1 MINTEKLRPIPY
13 RITTM
18 KKWFIGLF
26 LAAQLVG
33 CGAESDQENTPP
45 RQYTKQELY
54 PDRHYVTENNWYE
67 MVDSEK
73 IHYTDGKDRSQIQPF
88 PKYYIYRAKEW
99 PREDLN
105 DASSYDLPRVQFYW
119 ANMGDKHDPMYTAYE
134 GQTKIWSMKTDG
146 TDLRLVLDNMDADG
160 YGKMVRSPDNRYLAY
175 GNGDEK
181 RVYDLKTSETYSL
194 AHGYGMPRF
203 VWTEDSKTL
212 YFADTKSLIYKWDIE
227 TKQVVPSDIKMT
239 DTNIFFGGYR
249 YVVAATGLIKF
260 APFSNDVVARASWR
274 MPNELDVEDAISV
287 DRSISPTGK
296 YAWAIN
302 RTHLFK
308 VDMEKETVQMIKS
321 GMMPYILGLNGR
333 FGGSKHMTTFA
344 VRDYQ
349 TDKEWEWRPL
359 GMNRTIK
366 YNSLYNAFANN
377 GLWFKEAK

>member
-1 MINTEKLRPIPY
+1 MN
-13 RITTM
+13 
-18 KKWFIGLF
+18 KWFIGLI

-73 IHYTDGKDRSQIQPF
+73 IHFIDGKDRSQIQPF

-146 TDLRLVLDNMDADG
+146 TDLRLVLDNMTTGG
-160 YGKMVRSPDNRYLAY
+160 YGKMVRSPNNRYLAY

-181 RVYDLKTSETYSL
+181 RVYDLKTGETYSL
-194 AHGYGMPRF
+194 ADWSGVPRF

-212 YFADTKSLIYKWDIE
+212 YFTDTKDFIYKWDIE
-227 TKQVVPSDIKMT
+227 TKEVVPSDLIIT
-239 DTNIFFGGYR
+239 DTNVFYGDYR
-249 YVVAATGLIKF
+249 YTVTHGALVKFEKLTNEPLSVIKWTKGLD
-260 APFSNDVVARASWR
+260 FSEARS
-274 MPNELDVEDAISV
+274 L

-302 RTHLFK
+302 RKHLFK

-333 FGGSKHMTTFA
+333 FGGSKHMTTFT
-344 VRDYQ
+344 VRDYEK
-349 TDKEWEWRPL
+349 DKAWRWRPL

-377 GLWFKEAK
+377 GLWFREAK

>member
-1 MINTEKLRPIPY
+1 MMHTEKRRATPY
-13 RITTM
+13 RTTTM
-18 KKWFIGLF
+18 NKWLIGLI

-67 MVDSEK
+67 MIESEDIYYK
-73 IHYTDGKDRSQIQPF
+73 DGVKRAQIQPF

-146 TDLRLVLDNMDADG
+146 TDLRLVLDNMTTGG

-181 RVYDLKTSETYSL
+181 RVYDLKTGQTYSL
-194 AHGYGMPRF
+194 ADWSGVPRF

-212 YFADTKSLIYKWDIE
+212 YFTDTKDFIYKWDIE
-227 TKQVVPSDIKMT
+227 TKEVVPSELKMT
-239 DTNIFFGGYR
+239 DTNVFYEGNFYSVKAAGVVMYR
-249 YVVAATGLIKF
+249 GA
-260 APFSNDVVARASWR
+260 SNEIGKKVTWFKG
-274 MPNELDVEDAISV
+274 LDVEDAISL

-333 FGGSKHMTTFA
+333 FGGSKHMTTFT
-344 VRDYQ
+344 VKDYQ
-349 TDKEWEWRPL
+349 TGKAWQWRPL